1 MERRFIATGFRILLT
16 ASAAGFGVVA
26 LCLAQA
32 NPPTLKSTPAVPS
45 TSQNGQQAQPGQPD
59 QNAPPAAPQLDPQEE
74 AAYKAYYDA
83 GPQAED
89 TRIQLG
95 NDFIQKYPT
104 SRYVESV
111 YSGLVQAYYA
121 KQDWKNFYADA
132 DKALAL
138 NADDVSVLA
147 IVGWVIPH
155 NFNPADPDAQKNLDK
170 AESYEKRAIE
180 VIGAMPK
187 PASLT
192 DDQFATSKAA
202 ALSEAHS
209 ALGLVYFRKQEPADS
224 ASELQQATQAAAS
237 PDQTDYYVLGLDLNN
252 LKRFPEAADAFGRC
266 SQIMGSLQDRCKQY
280 ADNAKKQASQP
291 K

>member
-1 MERRFIATGFRILLT
+1 MKRRLTTTGIRILT
-16 ASAAGFGVVA
+16 VAVVAGFGLAA
-26 LCLAQA
+26 LCLAQG

-45 TSQNGQQAQPGQPD
+45 STQNSQQAPAAQAD
-59 QNAPPAAPQLDPQEE
+59 QSAPPAAPQLDPAEE
-74 AAYKAYYDA
+74 AAYKAFYDA
-83 GPQAED
+83 SLQAAD
-89 TRIQLG
+89 SRIQLG
-95 NDFIQKYPT
+95 DDFLQKYPT

-111 YSGLVQAYYA
+111 YSGLVQAYYM
-121 KQDWKNFYADA
+121 KQDWKNFYGDA

-138 NADDVSVLA
+138 NADDVSVLT

-155 NFNPADPDAQKNLDK
+155 VFNPTDPDAQKNLDR

-187 PASLT
+187 PVNLT

-209 ALGLVYFRKQEPADS
+209 GLGLVYFRKQEPADS
-224 ASELQQATQAAAS
+224 ASELQQATQASAS

-266 SQIMGSLQDRCKQY
+266 SQIMGTLQDRCKQN

>member
-1 MERRFIATGFRILLT
+1 MKHRLLIGGIRILT
-16 ASAAGFGVVA
+16 SAVVTGFGVVA

-45 TSQNGQQAQPGQPD
+45 SSPSGQQAQTAQPD
-59 QNAPPAAPQLDPQEE
+59 QNTPPPAPQLDPQEE

-83 GPQAED
+83 GPQGVD

-95 NDFIQKYPT
+95 NDFLQKYPT

-111 YSGLVQAYYA
+111 YAGLVQAYYA
-121 KQDWKNFYADA
+121 KQDWKDFYAVA

-138 NADDVSVLA
+138 NADDVGVLTV
-147 IVGWVIPH
+147 VGWVIPH
-155 NFNPADPDAQKNLDK
+155 SFNPSDPDTEKNLEK
-170 AESYEKRAIE
+170 AERYEKRAIE

-187 PASLT
+187 PANLT
-192 DDQFATSKAA
+192 DDQFAASKAA
-202 ALSEAHS
+202 ALSQAHS
-209 ALGLVYFRKQEPADS
+209 ALGLVYFRRQQPADS
-224 ASELQQATQAAAS
+224 ASELQQATQASAS
-237 PDQTDYYVLGLDLNN
+237 PDPTDFYVLGIDLNN
-252 LKRFPEAADAFGRC
+252 LKRFPEAADAFSRC
-266 SQIMGSLQDRCKQY
+266 SQIMGSLQDRCKQD